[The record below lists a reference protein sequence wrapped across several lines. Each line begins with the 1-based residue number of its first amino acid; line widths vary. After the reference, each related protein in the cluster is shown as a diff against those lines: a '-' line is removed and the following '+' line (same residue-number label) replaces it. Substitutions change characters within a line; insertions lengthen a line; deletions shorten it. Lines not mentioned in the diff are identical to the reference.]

1 MILSYIELIS
11 SLVDIDV
18 SREKK
23 LKGICP
29 KCGKEGTI
37 VTYGHPDRPNDQ
49 RYMTFKHYENGK
61 STDHYAGRARSEQE
75 FFKTLSQEGNGK
87 KSSIDFQETAR
98 GIVRSSF
105 VNGFQV
111 TGLRHLCE

>member
-87 KSSIDFQETAR
+87 KSSIDFQE
-98 GIVRSSF
+98 
-105 VNGFQV
+105 Q
-111 TGLRHLCE
+111 